1 MNSYIDTSHE
11 YIKKLTKKERSG
23 FISIL
28 CTLANIDNKI
38 STDELLFI
46 QETAEQIGLEVKPS
60 FFSCNEAS
68 CTKIAS
74 SITNRRLALETLKY
88 MLALAYTDN
97 NFSDTEAHFIQKMTK
112 ALKIEPQKVKDMSSW
127 IIDRII
133 WLEEGHI
140 IFEENSASK

>member
-1 MNSYIDTSHE
+1 MSNYIDISHE

-28 CTLANIDNKI
+28 CTLANIDGKI

-46 QETAEQIGLEVKPS
+46 QETADQIDLEIKPS
-60 FFSCNEAS
+60 FFSCSVAS

-74 SITNRRLALETLKY
+74 TISNRRLALETLKY

-97 NFSDTEAHFIQKMTK
+97 NFSDTEAHFIQQITQ

-140 IFEENSASK
+140 IFEENTDSK